1 MMKMNPMLNRR
12 RILTGVATLT
22 GAALLQGAAPFSFNL
37 INTALGNNIASP
49 VEPIRMSSNENPYGP
64 SPNAIEAMQ
73 AAFKYGN
80 LYGGIED
87 QIIELQASIEK
98 VPAECITISCGSG
111 EILSA
116 AGLFAASMP
125 GSIVAAYPTYGS
137 LINTAKEM
145 GAEIINVP
153 VDADMNVDL
162 KAMYA
167 AITPDT
173 RMVYLCNPNN
183 PLPTIIEKTALED
196 FVRTVSKDRMVFI
209 DEAYYEY
216 VDNPD
221 FSSMMH
227 LVAEGLNNIIVAR
240 TASKIHGIAG
250 LRVGFGFA
258 HPDLI
263 AKLNMLKTGSVDILA
278 QHAALVSYQDREFQ
292 DFSRAKNKEGLAI
305 VEGMYEEL
313 GLRYVKSNA
322 NFSFFETGIDVG
334 VFRAKMKENNLLVG
348 RPFQPFTTWA
358 RVSMAKPEEM
368 AYFVQTYKK
377 LFS

>member
-1 MMKMNPMLNRR
+1 MKMNPLLNRR
-12 RILTGVATLT
+12 RLLTGAATLA
-22 GAALLQGAAPFSFNL
+22 GAALLQGESINL
-37 INTALGNNIASP
+37 VSTALGNIAAP
-49 VEPIRMSSNENPYGP
+49 LEPIRMSSNENPYGP
-64 SPNAIEAMQ
+64 SPKAIEAMQ
-73 AAFKYGN
+73 GAFKYGN
-80 LYGGIED
+80 LYGGITD
-87 QIIELQASIEK
+87 KIIALQASIEN

-111 EILSA
+111 EILHA
-116 AGLFAASMP
+116 AGLFAASEP
-125 GSIVAAYPTYGS
+125 GSIVTAYPTYGS
-137 LINTAKEM
+137 LLSVASEM
-145 GAEIINVP
+145 GANIINVP
-153 VDADMNVDL
+153 VDANMHVDL

-167 AITPDT
+167 AIRPDT

-183 PLPTIIEKTALED
+183 PLPTVIEKKALED
-196 FVRTVSKDRMVFI
+196 FVRTVAQDRVVFI

-227 LVAEGLNNIIVAR
+227 LVAEGLDNVIIAR

-258 HPDLI
+258 HPDLV
-263 AKLNMLKTGSVDILA
+263 AKLDMLKTGSVDILA
-278 QHAALVSYQDREFQ
+278 QHAAFVSYQDREFQ
-292 DFSRAKNKEGLAI
+292 DFSRAKNREGLAL

-322 NFSFFETGIDVG
+322 NFSFFETGIPVDE
-334 VFRAKMKENNLLVG
+334 FRAAMREHNILVG

-377 LFS
+377 LYG

>member
-1 MMKMNPMLNRR
+1 MMKMHPMLNRR
-12 RILTGVATLT
+12 RLLTGAATLT
-22 GAALLQGAAPFSFNL
+22 GAALLQGTPLSFNL
-37 INTALGNNIASP
+37 VNAALGNIATP
-49 VEPIRMSSNENPYGP
+49 AEPIRMSSNENPWGP
-64 SPNAIEAMQ
+64 SPKAIEAMQ

-80 LYGGIED
+80 LYGGIENE
-87 QIIELQASIEK
+87 ILALQSSIEK
-98 VPAECITISCGSG
+98 VPVECITMSCGSG
-111 EILSA
+111 EILTATGLLVSA
-116 AGLFAASMP
+116 EP

-145 GAEIINVP
+145 GAEIIDVP
-153 VDADMNVDL
+153 VTEDMHVDL
-162 KAMYA
+162 AAMYA
-167 AITPDT
+167 AIRPDT

-196 FVRTVSKDRMVFI
+196 FVRTVSKDRIVFI
-209 DEAYYEY
+209 DEAYYEF

-227 LVAEGLNNIIVAR
+227 LVAEGLNNVIVAR

-263 AKLNMLKTGSVDILA
+263 AKIDMLKTGRVDILA
-278 QHAALVSYQDREFQ
+278 QHAALVSYQDKEFQ
-292 DFSRAKNKEGLAI
+292 DFSRAKNKEGLAL

-322 NFSFFETGIDVG
+322 NFSFFETGIDVQ
-334 VFRAKMKENNLLVG
+334 VFREAMKANNILVG

-377 LFS
+377 LYG

>member
-1 MMKMNPMLNRR
+1 MNNLMTRR
-12 RILTGVATLT
+12 RLLGGGSTLA
-22 GAALLQGAAPFSFNL
+22 GLALLQAATGGSLNL
-37 INTALGNNIASP
+37 ISSAMGNIP
-49 VEPIRMSSNENPYGP
+49 MPMEPIRMSSNENPYGP
-64 SPNAIEAMQ
+64 SPKAIEAMQ

-80 LYGGIED
+80 RYGGITD
-87 QIIELQASIEK
+87 QILQLQASIEQ
-98 VPAECITISCGSG
+98 VPVESIMISNGSG
-111 EILSA
+111 EILQA
-116 AGLFAASMP
+116 AGLFASSQP
-125 GSIVAAYPTYGS
+125 GSIVTAYPTYAS
-137 LINTAKEM
+137 LINTAQEM

-153 VDADMNVDL
+153 VDANMHIDL
-162 KAMYA
+162 AAMYA
-167 AITPDT
+167 AIRPDT

-183 PLPTIIEKTALED
+183 PLPTIIEKKALED
-196 FVRTVSKDRMVFI
+196 FVRTVAKDRMVFI

-227 LVAEGLNNIIVAR
+227 LVAEGLDNIMIAR

-263 AKLNMLKTGSVDILA
+263 GKIRMLATGSVDILA
-278 QHAALVSYQDREFQ
+278 QHAALVSYGDKEFQ
-292 DFSRAKNKEGLAI
+292 DFSRAKNKEGLAL

-322 NFSFFETGIDVG
+322 NFSFFETGIDVEE
-334 VFRAKMKENNLLVG
+334 FRAAMRDNNILVG

-358 RVSMAKPEEM
+358 RVSISKPEEM

-377 LFS
+377 LYG

>member
-1 MMKMNPMLNRR
+1 MNMLPMLNRR
-12 RILTGVATLT
+12 RLLTGAATLT
-22 GAALLQGAAPFSFNL
+22 GAALLQGASFNL
-37 INTALGNNIASP
+37 VSSALGNIAAP
-49 VEPIRMSSNENPYGP
+49 AAPIRMSSNENPYGP
-64 SPNAIEAMQ
+64 SPKAIAAME

-80 LYGGIED
+80 LYGGIEKD
-87 QIIELQASIEK
+87 IIALQASIEK

-116 AGLFAASMP
+116 AGLYAASEK
-125 GSIVAAYPTYGS
+125 GSVVAAYPTYAS
-137 LINTAKEM
+137 LISTAKEM

-153 VDADMNVDL
+153 VDADMHVDL

-167 AITPDT
+167 AIRPDT

-183 PLPTIIEKTALED
+183 PLPTIIEKKALED
-196 FVRTVSKDRMVFI
+196 FVRTVSKDRIVFI

-227 LVAEGLNNIIVAR
+227 LVAEGLNNVIVAR

-258 HPDLI
+258 HPDMI
-263 AKLNMLKTGSVDILA
+263 AKLEMLKTGSLNILA
-278 QHAALVSYQDREFQ
+278 QHAALVSYGDREFQ
-292 DFSRAKNKEGLAI
+292 DFSRAKNKESLAI
-305 VEGMYEEL
+305 VEGMYKER

-322 NFSFFETGIDVG
+322 NFSFFETGIEIAE
-334 VFRAKMKENNLLVG
+334 FRKVMQENGILIG
-348 RPFQPFTTWA
+348 RPFQPFTKWA

-368 AYFVQTYKK
+368 QYFVQTYKK
-377 LFS
+377 LYG